1 VVCKGI
7 VSRVV
12 LSKSRKL
19 ASTKAL
25 YLFVI
30 IFLLFLAS
38 SVCIMWCDVFYS
50 IFRTMC
56 DYRLVPGTCV
66 PDHLL

>member
-1 VVCKGI
+1 VVCKGT

-19 ASTKAL
+19 VSTKAL

-30 IFLLFLAS
+30 AFLLFLAS
-38 SVCIMWCDVFYS
+38 SVCIMWFDVFYS

-56 DYRLVPGTCV
+56 DYRLVP
-66 PDHLL
+66 DHLL

>member
-1 VVCKGI
+1 M
-7 VSRVV
+7 
-12 LSKSRKL
+12 LSKSGEL
-19 ASTKAL
+19 AFTKAL

-30 IFLLFLAS
+30 TFLLFLAS
-38 SVCIMWCDVFYS
+38 SVCIMQYDAFYS

-56 DYRLVPGTCV
+56 DYRLVPGACV